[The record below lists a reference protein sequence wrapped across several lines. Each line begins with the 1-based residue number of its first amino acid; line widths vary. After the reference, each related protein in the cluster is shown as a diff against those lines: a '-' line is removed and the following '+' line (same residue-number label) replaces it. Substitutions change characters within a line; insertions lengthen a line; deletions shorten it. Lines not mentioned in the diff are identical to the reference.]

1 MKKIILG
8 LTLLILTLSF
18 KASATNGDTVTVQTF
33 TFGSPQNAWFVFPSD
48 TVSFEKIQ
56 MLYTLKCNP
65 NQFPNCGEWD
75 YLTNTYLYKNTGLID
90 STLCS
95 QNLYSFNGASLPSY
109 QYITHPAYNY
119 IRYWDHFLV
128 HSSTTSLTTY
138 QVGNAATTASHPF
151 GTSDVVS
158 KSQYLW
164 RASELTAAG
173 MSAGDIS
180 GLRFYLQSTGTAMH
194 KLAIKMKLVT
204 ADTLTAATTVSSGF
218 TTVYTKNTSFSSIGW
233 NSIQLTTPFNWNGTS
248 NIIIE
253 ITYDNSLPGAD
264 NIIQST
270 PTSFK
275 SGVTTA
281 ANDRVAAFHYNSFV
295 DVPVNSEIAAIDSF
309 VTVCYWSYGDPLYQ
323 PMDGTTFEAVDSA
336 GNRILNAHAPWS
348 DSKIYWD
355 AGALGSAYDRISKTA
370 SAAQIK
376 GQWNYYTFTKN
387 CITNTMKIYINGV
400 LFFNVAGKPK
410 TMQGISKFRIGR
422 GNWNGSLS
430 YDGRMDDFAVFNI
443 DLPAAAIQNN
453 MKFRLDTSNPYYNN
467 LVAYYNFNDGNYITA
482 ADGSPI
488 AHAPATFQLGADNP
502 LKPSSEVNFGY
513 VESTLR
519 PNVIFENGIYTSYMD
534 STLVV
539 DSVTMPPVQVIIYD
553 TLSQTQTPI
562 DTLTVWPLYYSNY
575 VFNSQGQATDSS
587 LVSPDGNFIQATH
600 YYYTYAPQVIRYEMA
615 RYITPY
621 GNGLS
626 LGNGWTWT
634 FDVSDYRTLLADS
647 VHLSAGNWQELLD
660 LKFVM
665 IKGTP
670 PRKVISLQNL
680 WNGNFDYGVP
690 ADPIDNHLQAL
701 TVSIPANAA
710 MARWKSRVTGH
721 GMDTPSNCAEFCP
734 KSHYYKVNGVNRYSK
749 QVWRD
754 NCDYNPLFPQ
764 GGTWVYDRS
773 NWCPGAEVWTYD
785 WEISNWVTPGA
796 SFTLD
801 HDVQAYN
808 HTTGWDYYQI
818 EDQLVSYGPAN
829 FTNDAAIEDIIAPS
843 DNQMWSRKN
852 AVCGNPIIVIK
863 NTGATTMTS
872 ATITYGLTGCTPTTY
887 NWTGSL
893 AFMQSSTITLPNY
906 NWIGGATQFYAY
918 ISTPNGAT
926 DQYAYNDTMK
936 SVYSYP
942 SVMPNSFIIELQTNN
957 APSENSYTLKDGSGN
972 IILSKNGLSAN
983 TVYRDTVTLT
993 DGCYKFELL
1002 DLGED
1007 GLSWWANTAQGA
1019 GLIRFKD
1026 VNGTPIYSWNSDFGG
1041 QVYKQF
1047 IVGLTTVGLQDYIL
1061 TDKNE
1066 LNVFPNP
1073 SEGLVNIDYNLKSR
1087 SDATI
1092 EIFDMVGEKIYDKNT
1107 SMTTAGSL
1115 QIDLSKFSA
1124 GFYIVSLTSGAE
1136 KITKKLVIK
1145 K

>member
-8 LTLLILTLSF
+8 LTLLMIAFSF
-18 KASATNGDTVTVQTF
+18 RASATNGDTVVVQTF
-33 TFGSPQNAWFVFPSD
+33 TFGSPQDAWFVFPSD

-75 YLTNTYLYKNTGLID
+75 YLTNTYVYKNTGLID
-90 STLCS
+90 STLR
-95 QNLYSFNGASLPSY
+95 QQKLYTFNGADIPTY
-109 QYITHPAYNY
+109 QYITHPAYSY

-128 HSSTTSLTTY
+128 HTATTSLSTY
-138 QVGNAATTASHPF
+138 QVGNATTTANHPF
-151 GTSDVVS
+151 GTSATVS

-180 GLRFYLQSTGTAMH
+180 GLSFYLQNTGAEMH
-194 KLAIKMKLVT
+194 KLAIRMKLVT
-204 ADTLTAATTVSSGF
+204 VDTLTAATTTSTGF
-218 TTVYTKNTSFSSIGW
+218 TSVYTKNTTLSSSGW
-233 NSIQLTTPFNWNGTS
+233 NSIQLTTPFNWDGTS

-253 ITYDNSLPGAD
+253 ITYDNSVAGAD
-264 NIIQST
+264 NIVQST
-270 PTSFK
+270 ATSFK

-281 ANDRVAAFHYNSFV
+281 ANDRVAAFHYNSYV
-295 DVPVNSEIAAIDSF
+295 DVPVNPEIAAIDSF

-323 PMDGTTFEAVDSA
+323 PMDGTCFEAVDSS

-355 AGALGSAYDRISKTA
+355 AGATGSTYDRISKTA

-387 CITNTMKIYINGV
+387 CFTKTMKIYINGV
-400 LFFNVAGKPK
+400 LFFNVSGKPK
-410 TMQGISKFRIGR
+410 TMEGIADFRIGR
-422 GNWNGSLS
+422 GHWNGSLS
-430 YDGRMDDFAVFNI
+430 YDGRMDEFAVFNI
-443 DLPAAAIQNN
+443 DLPAATIQNM
-453 MKFRLDTSNPYYNN
+453 MKTKIDASNPYYNN
-467 LVAYYNFNDGNYITA
+467 LVAYYNFNDGNYLTA

-488 AHAPATFQLGADNP
+488 AHSPATFQVGADNP
-502 LKPSSEVNFGY
+502 LKAASEVNFGFT
-513 VESTLR
+513 ETTLR
-519 PNVIFENGIYTSYMD
+519 PNVIFEKGVYTSHLD
-534 STLVV
+534 SSLVV
-539 DSVTMPPVQVIIYD
+539 DSVMLPPVQVIKFD
-553 TLSQTQTPI
+553 TLSQTSTAI
-562 DTLTVWPLYYSNY
+562 DTISVWPLYYSNY
-575 VFNSQGQATDSS
+575 IFNAQGQATDSS
-587 LVSPDGNFIQATH
+587 LVTPDGTFTQATH
-600 YYYTYAPQVIRYEMA
+600 YYYTYEPQVIRYELA

-665 IKGTP
+665 TKGTP
-670 PRKVISLQNL
+670 PRNIINIQNL
-680 WNGNFDYGVP
+680 WNGNFDYGIP
-690 ADPIDNHLQAL
+690 SDPIDNHLQAL

-734 KSHYYKVNGVNRYSK
+734 KSHYYKVNGVNRYTK

-754 NCDYNPLFPQ
+754 NCDYNPLYPQ

-852 AVCGNPIIVIK
+852 AVCGSPIIVIK
-863 NTGATTMTS
+863 NTGANTMTS
-872 ATITYGLTGCTPTTY
+872 ATITYGLTGGTPTTY

-893 AFMQSSTITLPNY
+893 AFMQSSTITLPNF
-906 NWIGGATQFYAY
+906 NWIGGAAQFYAY
-918 ISTPNGAT
+918 ISNPNGAT
-926 DQYAYNDTMK
+926 DQYAYNDTVK

-942 SVMPNSFIIELQTNN
+942 SVMPTSFIIELQTNS

-1007 GLSWWANTAQGA
+1007 GLSWWANTAQGS
-1019 GLIRFKD
+1019 GLIRFKSIT
-1026 VNGTPIYSWNSDFGG
+1026 GTPIYNWNSDFGG

-1047 IVGLTTVGLQDYIL
+1047 IVGLTTVGVQDYIL

-1073 SEGLVNIDYNLKSR
+1073 TEGLVNIDFNLKSR
-1087 SDATI
+1087 ADAVI
-1092 EIFDMVGEKIYDKNT
+1092 EIFNMVGERIYNNNS

-1124 GFYIVSLTSGAE
+1124 GIYVVTLTSGTE